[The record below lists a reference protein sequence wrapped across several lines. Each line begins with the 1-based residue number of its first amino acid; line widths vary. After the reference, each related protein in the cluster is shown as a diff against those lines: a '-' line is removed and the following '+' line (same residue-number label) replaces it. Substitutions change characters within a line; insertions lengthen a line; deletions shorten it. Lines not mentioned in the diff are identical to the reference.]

1 MRSTPA
7 AIALLTL
14 SLVSASA
21 MAAPR
26 TPHALTPQEC
36 NSYPFKATSGEVTHA
51 QLMRELGELE
61 SVGYDPTAE
70 DPDYPTDL
78 QRAQQA
84 LQAKYQKDCAPDA
97 VSTST
102 TARAPVPAP
111 AG

>member
-21 MAAPR
+21 MAAP
-26 TPHALTPQEC
+26 LTRQEC
-36 NSYPFKATSGEVTHA
+36 NSYPFKPASGEVTHA
-51 QLMRELGELE
+51 QLIRELGELE

-70 DPDYPTDL
+70 DFDYPTKL

-102 TARAPVPAP
+102 TARAPVPAH